1 MQRMV
6 ALHWANLRPLGIT
19 YTRLALRLR
28 LESHVVRLSPA
39 AQAACEKGGKCM
51 KVRWLSRTFAAVA
64 VAAMV
69 AAACSSGTPKSQ
81 GTSTASGKPVAG
93 GKIVLGAE
101 QYPECINPVTQ
112 CASAS
117 WLFWDTTIYLF

>member
-6 ALHWANLRPLGIT
+6 ALHGANLRPLGIT
-19 YTRLALRLR
+19 YTGLALRLR

-69 AAACSSGTPKSQ
+69 AAACSSKTPGGGGGSP
-81 GTSTASGKPVAG
+81 TASVKPVAG
-93 GKIVLGAE
+93 GKMVLGRE
-101 QYPECINPVTQ
+101 QYPECV
-112 CASAS
+112 
-117 WLFWDTTIYLF
+117 